1 MADPAEKPAHMT
13 DAEWAGLNSDDAGPS
28 PDEAGPV
35 ADDIDDG
42 TGNEP
47 TAEELAQQQAASEAE
62 TLRLQ
67 QEADAKKA
75 AEQQPDAAPLP
86 PPILD
91 VQPVEDAPAKLA
103 EITTKK
109 DKLAEQF
116 DDGEV
121 SAKDYQTQLDALN
134 REEREIER
142 AVERVEIANTMRLQQ
157 ARNLFLADVED
168 FTKDTPYKQSAAAW
182 TALDAAVKMIGQQ
195 AESATL
201 TGKQILA
208 KAHAEVMKDPVF
220 AAAFSKAPAKPA
232 GNKPAT
238 DNLPPNLGRMPAA
251 ELTDTEGNR
260 FAALDRLRETNPIE
274 YEKQVGKLNAADLE
288 AFLKQG

>member
-42 TGNEP
+42 NEP
-47 TAEELAQQQAASEAE
+47 TAEELAQQQAATEAE

-75 AEQQPDAAPLP
+75 NEQEPAAALP

-91 VQPVEDAPAKLA
+91 VPAMEDAPAKLA
-103 EITTKK
+103 EITNKK
-109 DKLAEQF
+109 DALATLF
-116 DDGEV
+116 DDGELA
-121 SAKDYQTQLDALN
+121 AKDYQTQLDALN

-142 AVERVEIANTMRLQQ
+142 AVERAEIANTMRLQQ
-157 ARNLFLADVED
+157 ARNQFLADVED

-195 AESATL
+195 PESAGL

-220 AAAFSKAPAKPA
+220 SVAFSKTPGKPA

-251 ELTDTEGNR
+251 EITDTEGNR
-260 FAALDRLRETNPIE
+260 FAALEKLRETNPLE
-274 YEKQVGKLNAADLE
+274 YEKQVGKLNPADLE

>member
-13 DAEWAGLNSDDAGPS
+13 DAEWAGLNSEDSGPS

-35 ADDIDDG
+35 VDESDDDQ
-42 TGNEP
+42 P
-47 TAEELAQQQAASEAE
+47 TAEELAAQQAATESE

-75 AEQQPDAAPLP
+75 NEQEPAAALP

-91 VQPVEDAPAKLA
+91 VPAMEDAPAKLA

-109 DKLAEQF
+109 DALATLF
-116 DDGEV
+116 DDGELA
-121 SAKDYQTQLDALN
+121 AKDYQTQLDALN

-142 AVERVEIANTMRLQQ
+142 AVERAEIANTMRVQQ
-157 ARNLFLADVED
+157 ARNQFLADVED

>member
-13 DAEWAGLNSDDAGPS
+13 DIEWAGLNSEDSGPS

-35 ADDIDDG
+35 VDEVDVEK
-42 TGNEP
+42 TP
-47 TAEELAQQQAASEAE
+47 EELAAEQALADAE

-67 QEADAKKA
+67 QEADAKKL
-75 AEQQPDAAPLP
+75 AEQQPAAAPLP

-91 VQPVEDAPAKLA
+91 VPAVEDAPAKLA

-109 DKLAEQF
+109 DALATLF
-116 DDGEV
+116 DDGELA
-121 SAKDYQTQLDALN
+121 AKDYQTQLDALN
-134 REEREIER
+134 REERDIER
-142 AVERVEIANTMRLQQ
+142 AVERSEIAGTMRAQQ
-157 ARNLFLADVED
+157 ARNQFLADVDD

-182 TALDAAVKMIGQQ
+182 SALDAAVKMIGQQ
-195 AESATL
+195 PESAGL

-220 AAAFSKAPAKPA
+220 SVAFAKTPAKTPT
-232 GNKPAT
+232 GGKPAT

-251 ELTDTEGNR
+251 EINDTDGNR
-260 FAALDRLRETNPIE
+260 FAALERLRDTNPLE
-274 YEKQVGKLNAADLE
+274 YEKQVGKLSAADLDT
-288 AFLKQG
+288 FLKQA